1 MKKKRLIILLLT
13 LALLPLS
20 STYSRYITGTASP
33 SSVGDDAMRVI
44 PLDGTHY
51 QITVGDGYENASVR
65 VYDATSLQ
73 IKATDRQV
81 NENCV
86 FDTSSWKRGLY
97 IVETTIG
104 NKTYTTKLVVR

>member
-1 MKKKRLIILLLT
+1 MLCTFLYSFPPKYLQVCLFVLIF
-13 LALLPLS
+13 A
-20 STYSRYITGTASP
+20 
-33 SSVGDDAMRVI
+33 
-44 PLDGTHY
+44 
-51 QITVGDGYENASVR
+51 
-65 VYDATSLQ
+65 ATSLQ